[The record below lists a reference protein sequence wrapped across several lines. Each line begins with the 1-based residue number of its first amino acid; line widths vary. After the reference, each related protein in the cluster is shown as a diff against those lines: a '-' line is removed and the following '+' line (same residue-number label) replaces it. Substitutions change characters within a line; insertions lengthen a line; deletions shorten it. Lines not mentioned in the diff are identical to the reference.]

1 MKVREVMAK
10 TISTAGPGDTIA
22 HAAELMKKEDCGF
35 IPVVSGDEVV
45 GVLTDRDIVIRCL
58 AGGHAD
64 TSTETIDHVM
74 TGGAWTIDADAALEV
89 AAHEMASHE
98 VRRLP
103 VTEKGRLVGI
113 LSYGNLEQAFHAQGV
128 AATEA
133 TLGVTHGA

>member
-35 IPVVSGDEVV
+35 IPVVTGDEVV

-58 AGGHAD
+58 ASGHAD
-64 TSTETIDHVM
+64 TSTETIHHVM
-74 TGGAWTIDADAALEV
+74 TEGAWTIDADAALEV

-98 VRRLP
+98 VRRPLMARGRHSMRVGP
-103 VTEKGRLVGI
+103 SDPIVTVHSSPRSFRSTG
-113 LSYGNLEQAFHAQGV
+113 STA
-128 AATEA
+128 
-133 TLGVTHGA
+133 